1 MTGTELGVC
10 VIGTGRAG
18 MIHAQNYAAG
28 IPNCRLAALSDP
40 YEPALRS
47 AGEQTGITSLYADYH
62 DALDDPAVDAVV
74 IVTPT
79 DLHLEVAVAAA
90 SAGKHVFCEKPM
102 AMNEAECIR
111 MIDACADA
119 GVKLQI
125 GFMRRFDLSYRTCC
139 AQLRS
144 GEIGEVNQV
153 KSLTHGPSIPQPW
166 MLDVGRSNG
175 PLAEVSSHDIDTIR
189 WLADSEI
196 ETVHAVASNYR
207 CRDRAQEY
215 PDFYDTFV
223 LTCRF
228 TNGVLG
234 VIEGAVSVGYGYD
247 ARTEVL
253 GNGGLLCVGDLRA
266 DRVTRFKRDGDR
278 YTRTVPSW
286 RNLFKDAYR
295 AEAAGFV
302 DIVLAGGDPVVTGY
316 DGLQAVRV
324 VNAGNESIRTGK
336 TVTIDSEPM

>member
-1 MTGTELGVC
+1 MKMTGRELGIC

-18 MIHAQNYAAG
+18 MIHARNYAAG
-28 IPNCRLAALSDP
+28 IRGCKLMALSDP
-40 YEPALRS
+40 YDSALRS
-47 AGEQTGITSLYADYH
+47 AGEQTGVTALYADYRK
-62 DALDDPAVDAVV
+62 ALGDPAVDAVV

-79 DLHLEVAVAAA
+79 DLHLEVAVASAA
-90 SAGKHVFCEKPM
+90 AGKQVFCEKPM
-102 AMNEAECIR
+102 AMTEIECIK

-119 GVKLQI
+119 EVKLQI
-125 GFMRRFDLSYRTCC
+125 GFMRRFDQSYRSCRR
-139 AQLRS
+139 QLRD

-175 PLAEVSSHDIDTIR
+175 PLAEVSSHDIDTLR
-189 WLADSEI
+189 WLAGSEI

-207 CRDRAQEY
+207 CRDRAEEY

-228 TNGVLG
+228 ANGILG

-253 GNGGLLCVGDLRA
+253 GSGGILCVGDLRA
-266 DRVTRFKRDGDR
+266 DRVIRYNRSGDHQS
-278 YTRTVPSW
+278 RTMPSW
-286 RNLFKDAYR
+286 RDLFKEAYR
-295 AEAAGFV
+295 AEAAAFV
-302 DIVLAGGDPVVTGY
+302 DTVLSGGDPEVTGY

-324 VNAGNESIRTGK
+324 VNAGNESIRTGR
-336 TVTIDSEPM
+336 TVAVKSE